1 MTALASLSE
10 LLGADVPMPEGSDL
24 AVKALR
30 FDSREVQPGDVFFAR
45 RGVHLDGRDFIDDA
59 VAAGAVA
66 VVYEAESSA
75 EVRSLAGRRDQSLAG
90 RRDQSLAGRRD
101 QSLAGSRAVGIV
113 VPDVATCLG
122 RAADRYYRQPSHEM
136 AVVGVTGTN
145 GKTSVTHCVAQA
157 LEEMHSGVQPGDH
170 RGEFRG
176 GEFRGGEFLGG
187 GRSGV
192 IGTLGYGPLDHLEVA
207 PLTTPDVLTTHSQ
220 LARMLAAGVRTA
232 LMEVSSHALD
242 QGRVAG
248 VRFASAA
255 LTNLS
260 RDHLDYHADMDAYA
274 RSKSLLFEQE
284 GLRYAVLNL
293 DDSFG
298 CRLLAQ
304 VPPSVR
310 IIGYRVAQPGE
321 RRRSSMVRSRVEI
334 VGRLKR
340 ATVDGIVVE
349 VHTAWGVAEMCSALV
364 GHFNAHNLLAALG
377 ILLSLDVPL
386 DRACAGLERVR
397 PIPGRMQ
404 RFGGSGHSPLVVVDY
419 AHTPGALENAL
430 KALRDQ
436 SEGRLW
442 CVFGCGGDRDP
453 GKRAQMGAVAS
464 LLADSLV
471 ITDDNPRTEDGWQII
486 EDIRNGLSDVEPVCI
501 ERDRLAA
508 VRYAV
513 THANEGD
520 VVLVAGKGHESYQEI
535 DGVRRP
541 FSDATA
547 VEQVL
552 QEVVA

>member
-170 RGEFRG
+170 R

>member
-10 LLGADVPMPEGSDL
+10 LLGADAPGPEGSDL

-30 FDSREVQPGDVFFAR
+30 VDSREVQPGDVFFAR

-75 EVRSLAGRRDQSLAG
+75 EVRSLSGRRDQSLV
-90 RRDQSLAGRRD
+90 
-101 QSLAGSRAVGIV
+101 GSRAVGIV

-157 LEEMHSGVQPGDH
+157 LEAMHSGVQQGQ
-170 RGEFRG
+170 RAGGFLGEFP
-176 GEFRGGEFLGG
+176 GG

-192 IGTLGYGPLDHLEVA
+192 IGTLGYGPIDHLEVA

-220 LARMLAAGVRTA
+220 LARMLASGVRTA

-260 RDHLDYHADMDAYA
+260 RDHLDYHADMEAYA

-293 DDSFG
+293 DESFG

-386 DRACAGLERVR
+386 DRACAALERVR